1 MAIHL
6 DERRLVRQLLRGDER
21 AFNQFFDDHFPRL
34 YRFALTRLAGDQEA
48 TQEVVSDALSKA
60 LAGIGQWRGESALF
74 TWLCSICRREIA
86 DWMRRNGRHLEH
98 LVLTEDLPEVRAAV
112 ESLEVQAEQGPAAA
126 AQRAELGRLIQVAL
140 DALPSKY
147 GNALEWKYIE
157 GHPVRVIA
165 QRLGISQEAAQSL
178 LARARRAFADAYG
191 ALSQPVIKGTEA

>member
-1 MAIHL
+1 MAIQL
-6 DERRLVRQLLRGDER
+6 EERRLVRRLLHGDER

-34 YRFALTRLAGDQEA
+34 YRFALPRLGGDEA
-48 TQEVVSDALSKA
+48 ATEEVVSDALSKA

-74 TWLCSICRREIA
+74 TWLCTICRREVA
-86 DWMRRNGRHLEH
+86 DWMRRNGRHVEH

-112 ESLEVQAEQGPAAA
+112 ESLEAHGEQGPAAV

-140 DALPSKY
+140 DALPPRY

-178 LARARRAFADAYG
+178 LARARRAFADAY
-191 ALSQPVIKGTEA
+191 ASLSRPVMKGTGP